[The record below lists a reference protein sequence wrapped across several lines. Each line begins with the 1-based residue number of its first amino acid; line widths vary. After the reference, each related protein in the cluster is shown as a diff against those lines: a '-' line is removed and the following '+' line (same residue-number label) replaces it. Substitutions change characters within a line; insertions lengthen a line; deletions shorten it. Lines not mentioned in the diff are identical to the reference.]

1 MQKILHIFFND
12 SIMSIA
18 FVKYTEIK
26 YSNFSILGGD
36 KMEQELLKKI
46 LKEVEKIGE
55 LSNKVDR
62 LEKKIDKIDELEI
75 KVNKIDELS
84 AKVDKIDELVEKVDR
99 LEKKIDKIDELEVK
113 VNKIDELSAK
123 VDKID
128 ELSNKV
134 DNLGKELKDFKKEVY
149 QLFEK
154 NTREIATVINQ
165 LSESISTK
173 NHRDSEET
181 KQRLEKN
188 DKEHRIY
195 EAQIAK
201 LQLTT
206 QYLEEKGKKLA

>member
-1 MQKILHIFFND
+1 MHIFFND

-62 LEKKIDKIDELEI
+62 LEKKIDKIDELEV

-84 AKVDKIDELVEKVDR
+84 AKVDKIDELSAKV
-99 LEKKIDKIDELEVK
+99 DKIDELS
-113 VNKIDELSAK
+113 NK

-173 NHRDSEET
+173 NHRNSEET

>member
-1 MQKILHIFFND
+1 
-12 SIMSIA
+12 
-18 FVKYTEIK
+18 
-26 YSNFSILGGD
+26 
-36 KMEQELLKKI
+36 MEQELLKKI

-55 LSNKVDR
+55 LSN
-62 LEKKIDKIDELEI
+62 
-75 KVNKIDELS
+75 
-84 AKVDKIDELVEKVDR
+84 KVDR

-173 NHRDSEET
+173 NHRNSEET
-181 KQRLEKN
+181 KKRIKKN

>member
-1 MQKILHIFFND
+1 
-12 SIMSIA
+12 MSIA

-62 LEKKIDKIDELEI
+62 LEKKIDKIDELEV

-84 AKVDKIDELVEKVDR
+84 AKVDKIDELSAKV
-99 LEKKIDKIDELEVK
+99 DKIDELSAK
-113 VNKIDELSAK
+113 VDKIDELSAK

-173 NHRDSEET
+173 NHRNSEET

>member
-62 LEKKIDKIDELEI
+62 LEK
-75 KVNKIDELS
+75 
-84 AKVDKIDELVEKVDR
+84 
-99 LEKKIDKIDELEVK
+99 
-113 VNKIDELSAK
+113 
-123 VDKID
+123 
-128 ELSNKV
+128 
-134 DNLGKELKDFKKEVY
+134 
-149 QLFEK
+149 
-154 NTREIATVINQ
+154 
-165 LSESISTK
+165 
-173 NHRDSEET
+173 
-181 KQRLEKN
+181 N

>member
-84 AKVDKIDELVEKVDR
+84 AKVDKIDEL
-99 LEKKIDKIDELEVK
+99 
-113 VNKIDELSAK
+113 
-123 VDKID
+123 
-128 ELSNKV
+128 SNKV

-173 NHRDSEET
+173 NHRNSEET

-188 DKEHRIY
+188 HKEHRIY

>member
-55 LSNKVDR
+55 LSN
-62 LEKKIDKIDELEI
+62 
-75 KVNKIDELS
+75 
-84 AKVDKIDELVEKVDR
+84 KVDR

-173 NHRDSEET
+173 NHRNSEET

>member
-1 MQKILHIFFND
+1 
-12 SIMSIA
+12 
-18 FVKYTEIK
+18 
-26 YSNFSILGGD
+26 
-36 KMEQELLKKI
+36 MEQELLKKI

-62 LEKKIDKIDELEI
+62 LEKKI
-75 KVNKIDELS
+75 
-84 AKVDKIDELVEKVDR
+84 
-99 LEKKIDKIDELEVK
+99 
-113 VNKIDELSAK
+113 
-123 VDKID
+123 DKID

-173 NHRDSEET
+173 NHRNSEET

>member
-1 MQKILHIFFND
+1 
-12 SIMSIA
+12 
-18 FVKYTEIK
+18 
-26 YSNFSILGGD
+26 
-36 KMEQELLKKI
+36 MEQELLKKI

-62 LEKKIDKIDELEI
+62 LEKKIDKIDELE
-75 KVNKIDELS
+75 
-84 AKVDKIDELVEKVDR
+84 
-99 LEKKIDKIDELEVK
+99 VK
-113 VNKIDELSAK
+113 VNKIDELSA
-123 VDKID
+123 
-128 ELSNKV
+128 KV

-173 NHRDSEET
+173 NHRNSEET

>member
-1 MQKILHIFFND
+1 MKVIKQKIGIEDLHSNTTNRKIKQTRNNTD
-12 SIMSIA
+12 VIITSVDAESIPYYGIPGEIGAISI
-18 FVKYTEIK
+18 K
-26 YSNFSILGGD
+26 
-36 KMEQELLKKI
+36 
-46 LKEVEKIGE
+46 
-55 LSNKVDR
+55 
-62 LEKKIDKIDELEI
+62 
-75 KVNKIDELS
+75 
-84 AKVDKIDELVEKVDR
+84 
-99 LEKKIDKIDELEVK
+99 DKIDELEVK

-173 NHRDSEET
+173 NHRNSEET

>member
-1 MQKILHIFFND
+1 MISEKLQNAINEQITAEMWSANLYLA
-12 SIMSIA
+12 MSFYFEKEGFSGFAHWMKKQSQEEMGHAYAMADYI
-18 FVKYTEIK
+18 IK
-26 YSNFSILGGD
+26 RGGT
-36 KMEQELLKKI
+36 
-46 LKEVEKIGE
+46 
-55 LSNKVDR
+55 
-62 LEKKIDKIDELEI
+62 
-75 KVNKIDELS
+75 
-84 AKVDKIDELVEKVDR
+84 
-99 LEKKIDKIDELEVK
+99 
-113 VNKIDELSAK
+113 AK

-173 NHRDSEET
+173 NHRNSEET

>member
-1 MQKILHIFFND
+1 
-12 SIMSIA
+12 
-18 FVKYTEIK
+18 
-26 YSNFSILGGD
+26 
-36 KMEQELLKKI
+36 MEQELLKKI

-62 LEKKIDKIDELEI
+62 LEKKID
-75 KVNKIDELS
+75 
-84 AKVDKIDELVEKVDR
+84 
-99 LEKKIDKIDELEVK
+99 
-113 VNKIDELSAK
+113 KIDELSAK

-173 NHRDSEET
+173 NHRNSEET

>member
-1 MQKILHIFFND
+1 
-12 SIMSIA
+12 MSIA

-84 AKVDKIDELVEKVDR
+84 AKVDKIDELSAKV
-99 LEKKIDKIDELEVK
+99 DKIDELSAK
-113 VNKIDELSAK
+113 VDKIDELSAK

-173 NHRDSEET
+173 NHRNSEET

>member
-1 MQKILHIFFND
+1 MPTYMYKAMTKTGVVVRNRVEFASKQNLIKTLKSND
-12 SIMSIA
+12 LLPISIEQIS
-18 FVKYTEIK
+18 
-26 YSNFSILGGD
+26 YSS
-36 KMEQELLKKI
+36 KKTP
-46 LKEVEKIGE
+46 K
-55 LSNKVDR
+55 R
-62 LEKKIDKIDELEI
+62 KKK
-75 KVNKIDELS
+75 N
-84 AKVDKIDELVEKVDR
+84 
-99 LEKKIDKIDELEVK
+99 IDELEVK

-173 NHRDSEET
+173 NHRNSEET

>member
-1 MQKILHIFFND
+1 MSFKLIIFYYYL
-12 SIMSIA
+12 
-18 FVKYTEIK
+18 KYK
-26 YSNFSILGGD
+26 FF
-36 KMEQELLKKI
+36 M
-46 LKEVEKIGE
+46 KIGNKE
-55 LSNKVDR
+55 KLLSFQKR
-62 LEKKIDKIDELEI
+62 KIKKHLNYIT
-75 KVNKIDELS
+75 
-84 AKVDKIDELVEKVDR
+84 
-99 LEKKIDKIDELEVK
+99 KKSGYYSEYR
-113 VNKIDELSAK
+113 
-123 VDKID
+123 
-128 ELSNKV
+128 
-134 DNLGKELKDFKKEVY
+134 GKELKDFKKEVY

-173 NHRDSEET
+173 NHRNSEET

>member
-1 MQKILHIFFND
+1 MNYQI
-12 SIMSIA
+12 
-18 FVKYTEIK
+18 
-26 YSNFSILGGD
+26 
-36 KMEQELLKKI
+36 
-46 LKEVEKIGE
+46 
-55 LSNKVDR
+55 
-62 LEKKIDKIDELEI
+62 
-75 KVNKIDELS
+75 
-84 AKVDKIDELVEKVDR
+84 
-99 LEKKIDKIDELEVK
+99 
-113 VNKIDELSAK
+113 
-123 VDKID
+123 
-128 ELSNKV
+128 

-173 NHRDSEET
+173 NHRNSEET

>member
-1 MQKILHIFFND
+1 
-12 SIMSIA
+12 MSIA

-62 LEKKIDKIDELEI
+62 LEKKIDKIDELEV

-84 AKVDKIDELVEKVDR
+84 AKVDKIDELSAKV
-99 LEKKIDKIDELEVK
+99 DKIDGLSAK
-113 VNKIDELSAK
+113 VDKIDELSAK

-173 NHRDSEET
+173 NHRNSEET

>member
-62 LEKKIDKIDELEI
+62 LEKKIDKIDELEV

-84 AKVDKIDELVEKVDR
+84 AKVDKIDGLSAKV
-99 LEKKIDKIDELEVK
+99 DKIDELSAK
-113 VNKIDELSAK
+113 VDKIDELSAK

-173 NHRDSEET
+173 NHRNSEET

>member
-1 MQKILHIFFND
+1 MHIFFND

-62 LEKKIDKIDELEI
+62 LEKKIDKIDELEV

-84 AKVDKIDELVEKVDR
+84 AKVDKIDELSAKV
-99 LEKKIDKIDELEVK
+99 DKIDG
-113 VNKIDELSAK
+113 LSAK

-173 NHRDSEET
+173 NHRNSEET
-181 KQRLEKN
+181 KRRLEKN

>member
-1 MQKILHIFFND
+1 
-12 SIMSIA
+12 
-18 FVKYTEIK
+18 
-26 YSNFSILGGD
+26 
-36 KMEQELLKKI
+36 MEQELLKKI

-55 LSNKVDR
+55 LSN
-62 LEKKIDKIDELEI
+62 
-75 KVNKIDELS
+75 
-84 AKVDKIDELVEKVDR
+84 
-99 LEKKIDKIDELEVK
+99 
-113 VNKIDELSAK
+113 K

-173 NHRDSEET
+173 NHRNSEET

>member
-1 MQKILHIFFND
+1 
-12 SIMSIA
+12 MSIA

-62 LEKKIDKIDELEI
+62 LEKKIDKIDELEV

-84 AKVDKIDELVEKVDR
+84 AKVDKIDELSAKVD
-99 LEKKIDKIDELEVK
+99 
-113 VNKIDELSAK
+113 KIDELSAKVDKIDELSNK

-173 NHRDSEET
+173 NHRNSEET

>member
-1 MQKILHIFFND
+1 
-12 SIMSIA
+12 
-18 FVKYTEIK
+18 
-26 YSNFSILGGD
+26 
-36 KMEQELLKKI
+36 MEQELLKKI

-84 AKVDKIDELVEKVDR
+84 AKVD
-99 LEKKIDKIDELEVK
+99 
-113 VNKIDELSAK
+113 
-123 VDKID
+123 
-128 ELSNKV
+128 
-134 DNLGKELKDFKKEVY
+134 NLGKELKDFKKEVY

-173 NHRDSEET
+173 NHRNSEET

>member
-1 MQKILHIFFND
+1 
-12 SIMSIA
+12 MSIA

-55 LSNKVDR
+55 LSN
-62 LEKKIDKIDELEI
+62 
-75 KVNKIDELS
+75 
-84 AKVDKIDELVEKVDR
+84 
-99 LEKKIDKIDELEVK
+99 
-113 VNKIDELSAK
+113 K

-173 NHRDSEET
+173 NHRNSEET

>member
-1 MQKILHIFFND
+1 MHIFFND

-62 LEKKIDKIDELEI
+62 LEKKIDKIDELEV

-84 AKVDKIDELVEKVDR
+84 AKVDKIDELSAKVD
-99 LEKKIDKIDELEVK
+99 
-113 VNKIDELSAK
+113 KIDELSAK

-173 NHRDSEET
+173 NHRNSEET

>member
-75 KVNKIDELS
+75 
-84 AKVDKIDELVEKVDR
+84 
-99 LEKKIDKIDELEVK
+99 K

>member
-1 MQKILHIFFND
+1 
-12 SIMSIA
+12 MSIA

-62 LEKKIDKIDELEI
+62 LEKKIDKIDELS
-75 KVNKIDELS
+75 N
-84 AKVDKIDELVEKVDR
+84 
-99 LEKKIDKIDELEVK
+99 
-113 VNKIDELSAK
+113 K

-173 NHRDSEET
+173 NHRNSEET

>member
-84 AKVDKIDELVEKVDR
+84 AKVDKIDEL
-99 LEKKIDKIDELEVK
+99 
-113 VNKIDELSAK
+113 
-123 VDKID
+123 
-128 ELSNKV
+128 SNKV

-173 NHRDSEET
+173 NHRNSEET

>member
-62 LEKKIDKIDELEI
+62 LEKKIDKIDELEV

-84 AKVDKIDELVEKVDR
+84 AKVDKIDELSAKVD
-99 LEKKIDKIDELEVK
+99 
-113 VNKIDELSAK
+113 KIDELSAKVDKIDELSNK

-173 NHRDSEET
+173 NHRNSEET

>member
-1 MQKILHIFFND
+1 
-12 SIMSIA
+12 MSIA

-62 LEKKIDKIDELEI
+62 LEKKIDKIDELEV

-84 AKVDKIDELVEKVDR
+84 AKVDKIDGLSAKV
-99 LEKKIDKIDELEVK
+99 DKIDELSAK
-113 VNKIDELSAK
+113 VDKIDELSAK

-173 NHRDSEET
+173 NHRNSEET

>member
-1 MQKILHIFFND
+1 MHIFFND

-55 LSNKVDR
+55 LSNKLDR
-62 LEKKIDKIDELEI
+62 LEKKIDKIDELEV

-84 AKVDKIDELVEKVDR
+84 AKVDKIDELSAKVD
-99 LEKKIDKIDELEVK
+99 
-113 VNKIDELSAK
+113 KIDELSAK

-173 NHRDSEET
+173 NHRNSEET

>member
-1 MQKILHIFFND
+1 MK
-12 SIMSIA
+12 
-18 FVKYTEIK
+18 
-26 YSNFSILGGD
+26 
-36 KMEQELLKKI
+36 QELLKKI

-55 LSNKVDR
+55 LSN
-62 LEKKIDKIDELEI
+62 
-75 KVNKIDELS
+75 
-84 AKVDKIDELVEKVDR
+84 KVDR

-173 NHRDSEET
+173 NHRNSEET

>member
-62 LEKKIDKIDELEI
+62 LEKKIDKIDELEV

-84 AKVDKIDELVEKVDR
+84 AKVDKIDELSAKV
-99 LEKKIDKIDELEVK
+99 DKIDELSAK
-113 VNKIDELSAK
+113 VDKIDELSAK

-173 NHRDSEET
+173 NHRNSEET

>member
-1 MQKILHIFFND
+1 
-12 SIMSIA
+12 
-18 FVKYTEIK
+18 
-26 YSNFSILGGD
+26 
-36 KMEQELLKKI
+36 MEQELLKKI

-62 LEKKIDKIDELEI
+62 LEKKIDKIDELS
-75 KVNKIDELS
+75 N
-84 AKVDKIDELVEKVDR
+84 
-99 LEKKIDKIDELEVK
+99 
-113 VNKIDELSAK
+113 K

-173 NHRDSEET
+173 NHRNSEET

>member
-1 MQKILHIFFND
+1 MK
-12 SIMSIA
+12 
-18 FVKYTEIK
+18 
-26 YSNFSILGGD
+26 
-36 KMEQELLKKI
+36 QELLKKI

-55 LSNKVDR
+55 LSN
-62 LEKKIDKIDELEI
+62 
-75 KVNKIDELS
+75 
-84 AKVDKIDELVEKVDR
+84 KVDR

-128 ELSNKV
+128 ELSAKV

-173 NHRDSEET
+173 NHRNSEET